1 MSIII
6 FLIAL
11 VVIILAVIL
20 GVYLFGLVFYWTSNL
35 CFPLLAIMLIK
46 DGYIGIS
53 MLLLLSSGLT
63 WAHTVKRIQKN
74 KEKYNDVSNN
84 K

>member
-1 MSIII
+1 MSAILFIIVI
-6 FLIAL
+6 IA
-11 VVIILAVIL
+11 IILALIL
-20 GVYLFGLVFYWTSNL
+20 GAYLFGLVFYWTSNL

-74 KEKYNDVSNN
+74 KEKHNDVSNN